1 MSEDHVDRF
10 LAKIDAAG
18 LADEMGVNLDLEVE
32 GIVDRIGGIQRRIH
46 NALKETLVDYG
57 LTPEDWHVLS
67 SLRLRKELKPSSPGG
82 LAKSLEISSG
92 AMTSRLDRLER
103 LGHIR
108 RIADP
113 GDRRG
118 IVVELTDEG
127 RAAWDAAAGIQGRK
141 EAFFASTL
149 TTAEQKQLNGL
160 LRKIMLAFE
169 AREHRDVSDT
179 KGV

>member
-1 MSEDHVDRF
+1 MTEDHIDRF

-18 LADEMGVNLDLEVE
+18 VELDLEVE

-46 NALKETLVDYG
+46 NALKETLVEYG
-57 LTPEDWHVLS
+57 LTPEDWHVMS
-67 SLRLRKELKPSSPGG
+67 SLRLRKDLKPSSPGG

-108 RIADP
+108 RVADP
-113 GDRRG
+113 DDRRG
-118 IVVELTDEG
+118 ILIELTDEG
-127 RAAWDAAAGIQGRK
+127 RAAWDAAASIQGRK

-149 TTAEQKQLNGL
+149 SAKEQHQLNGL

-169 AREHRDVSDT
+169 ALEPPGSQ
-179 KGV
+179 KA

>member
-1 MSEDHVDRF
+1 MTEDHIDRF

-18 LADEMGVNLDLEVE
+18 VDLDLEVE
-32 GIVDRIGGIQRRIH
+32 GIVDRIGGIQRRMH
-46 NALKETLVDYG
+46 NALKDTLVEYG
-57 LTPEDWHVLS
+57 LTPEDWSVLS
-67 SLRLRKELKPSSPGG
+67 TLRLRKDGKPSSPGA
-82 LAKSLEISSG
+82 LAKSVEISSG

-108 RIADP
+108 RIADAD
-113 GDRRG
+113 DRRG

-127 RAAWDAAAGIQGRK
+127 RAAWDAAASVQGRK

-149 TTAEQKQLNGL
+149 TRPEQKQLNGL

-169 AREHRDVSDT
+169 ALEPPGSQ
-179 KGV
+179 KA

>member
-1 MSEDHVDRF
+1 MDEDHVDRF
-10 LAKIDAAG
+10 LDKIDAAG

-46 NALKETLVDYG
+46 NALRDTLVDYG
-57 LTPEDWHVLS
+57 LTPEDWHVMS
-67 SLRLRKELKPSSPGG
+67 TLRLRKNMTPSSPGA
-82 LAKSLEISSG
+82 LAKNLEISSG

-113 GDRRG
+113 DDRRG
-118 IVVELTDEG
+118 ILVELTDEG
-127 RAAWDAAAGIQGRK
+127 RAAWDAAAEIQGRK
-141 EAFFASTL
+141 EAFFASAL
-149 TTAEQKQLNGL
+149 SPKEQQQLNGL

-169 AREHRDVSDT
+169 AREPAGSQ
-179 KGV
+179 KA